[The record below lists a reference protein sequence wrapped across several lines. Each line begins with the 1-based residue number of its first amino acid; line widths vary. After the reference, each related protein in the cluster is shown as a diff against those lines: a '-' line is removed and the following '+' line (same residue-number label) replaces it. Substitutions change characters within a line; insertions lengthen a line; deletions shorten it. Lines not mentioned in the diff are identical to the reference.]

1 MPENTNELYFWKKN
15 PNRDDALELVYSFL
29 RAMRRKNDKEAAKLI
44 AVKDMAFFIKVL
56 HDSLLQY
63 LDLVIEDEQW
73 EEFEGKNLAFEVDDP
88 ATLDE
93 DLTLPQFSGKTFELT
108 TGEELSVQVGLH
120 GRVTPIRLH
129 FAVAEADALY
139 YIKLQRITAK

>member
-1 MPENTNELYFWKKN
+1 MPEDTELYFWKKN

-29 RAMRRKNDKEAAKLI
+29 RNLGLHNDKEAAKLI
-44 AVKDMAFFIKVL
+44 SVKDMGFFTKAL

-63 LDLVIEDEQW
+63 LDLVIEDEEW
-73 EEFEGKNLAFEVDDP
+73 EEYESKNLAYEVDDP
-88 ATLDE
+88 ANLDE
-93 DLTLPQFSGKTFELT
+93 DLTMPQFSGKTFELEK
-108 TGEELSVQVGLH
+108 GEELSVQIGLH

-139 YIKLQRITAK
+139 FLRLQRITAK